1 MKGKIPDGHF
11 KSIEELIVNINVEL
25 TKSITEW
32 KAAFKIHQRKDG
44 RLEFN
49 LITRDSSFL
58 NTYHEAELSFHKNVM
73 DMLGFDM
80 TTLQIF
86 FPKNENTPN
95 LPNSIYV
102 LDTDDGLAKKRPDIN
117 AGQYFIC
124 VHSDIINSTL
134 LNDSKST
141 LLSVAS
147 TSGEFG
153 KHITIE
159 PQQLDFVPLQSTRLQ
174 RIEIAVKTST
184 GDIVNFNRGVVI
196 LTLHLRKLKR
206 YD

>member
-1 MKGKIPDGHF
+1 M
-11 KSIEELIVNINVEL
+11 
-25 TKSITEW
+25 
-32 KAAFKIHQRKDG
+32 R
-44 RLEFN
+44 
-49 LITRDSSFL
+49 
-58 NTYHEAELSFHKNVM
+58 Y
-73 DMLGFDM
+73 
-80 TTLQIF
+80 
-86 FPKNENTPN
+86 
-95 LPNSIYV
+95 
-102 LDTDDGLAKKRPDIN
+102 
-117 AGQYFIC
+117 
-124 VHSDIINSTL
+124 SDIINSTL